1 MATQHIGQASPV
13 GLEQQG
19 LLNTGNVFWNL
30 SPAQLHEQAVRRHE
44 GLSADMGSLVVRTG
58 QYTGRSPKDKFVVR
72 EPSSQDDI
80 SWGKVNQPFEPERFE
95 QLYRRLMAYA
105 QGRDVFVQDLYV
117 GADPKYRVPVRVVT
131 EMAWQ
136 SLFARNMFIR
146 PQRSKLASYSP
157 QFTVLSFPHFHAVP
171 ELDGTNSEAFV
182 VINFPERLI
191 LIGGTEYGGEIKKSI
206 FTIMNYLLPMQRVL
220 SMHCSA
226 NMGSRGDVALFF
238 GLSGTGKTSLS
249 ADPLRTLIGDD
260 EHGWSDDGVF
270 NFEGG
275 CYAKVIR
282 LSMEA
287 EPEIYQTTRMFGT
300 VLENVV
306 IDPVTRTP
314 DLADDSITENTRAA
328 YPIEYI
334 PNASTDGMGGHPRNV
349 MMLTADAFGVMP
361 PIARL
366 NSTQAMYHFLS
377 GYTAKVAGTERGLG
391 AGPEAT
397 FSTCFAAPFLVL
409 PPFEYARLLGEK
421 IELHNAQA
429 WLVNTGWIGGPYGVG
444 SRIKIAYTRA
454 MVRAALEGLLE
465 DIPFRTDPVFGLEV
479 PTRVPDVPDEVLW
492 PRDNWPNPE
501 DYDRQAR
508 MLAEKFR
515 ENFGQFEGQVSDDVK
530 AAGPS
535 RRDRASA

>member
-1 MATQHIGQASPV
+1 MATQQIGQASPV
-13 GLEQQG
+13 GLDQHG
-19 LLNTGNVFWNL
+19 LLNTGNVYWNL
-30 SPAQLHEQAVRRHE
+30 SPAQLSEHAVRRHE
-44 GLSADMGSLVVRTG
+44 AMLADLGPLVARTG

-72 EPSSQDDI
+72 EPSSEDDV
-80 SWGKVNQPFEPERFE
+80 SWGKVNQPFDPDRFE
-95 QLYRRLMAYA
+95 QLYRRLLAYA

-146 PQRSKLASYSP
+146 PDRSDLATYSP
-157 QFTVLSFPHFHAVP
+157 QFTVLDYPHFHAVP

-182 VINFPERLI
+182 VIDFPQKLI

-206 FTIMNYLLPMQRVL
+206 FTILNYLLPMKHVL

-226 NMGSRGDVALFF
+226 NVGPRGDVALFF

-249 ADPLRTLIGDD
+249 ADPARTLLGDD
-260 EHGWSDDGVF
+260 EHGWSDEGVF

-282 LSMEA
+282 LSVEA

-306 IDPVTRTP
+306 LDPVTRVP
-314 DLADDSITENTRAA
+314 RLDDDSITENTRAA

-334 PNASTDGMGGHPRNV
+334 PNASRDGMAGHPKNV
-349 MMLTADAFGVMP
+349 IMLTADAFGVMP

-366 NSTQAMYHFLS
+366 NSDQAMYHFLS

-409 PPFEYARLLGEK
+409 RPFEYAKLLGEK
-421 IELHNAQA
+421 IERHKAQS

-454 MVRAALEGLLE
+454 MVRAALEGLL
-465 DIPFRTDPVFGLEV
+465 DDVPFRTDPVFGLEV
-479 PTRVPDVPDEVLW
+479 PTRVPDVPEEVLW
-492 PRDNWPNPE
+492 PRDNWPNPAE
-501 DYDRQAR
+501 YDQQAR
-508 MLAEKFR
+508 MLAQKFR
-515 ENFGQFEGQVSDDVK
+515 ENFKQFEDQVSDNVR
-530 AAGPS
+530 AAGPVTEG
-535 RRDRASA
+535 RAAA